1 MLTKYTFAFKVN
13 VDFVNIITGFVNIM
27 MKYFGCLSLILC
39 SFHLSAATL
48 DVEIQGIKKGGILN
62 LEISSSKEAFESD
75 GDDTGVAARI
85 QERVTKGQYQRSFDI
100 PPGTYA
106 VKLHIDENENG
117 ELDTNFL
124 GIPKEQYGFSNNA
137 RAFGIP
143 KFEAASF
150 SLNTYKKV
158 QIRL

>member
-1 MLTKYTFAFKVN
+1 MMKKCFFSLFLILFAFQ
-13 VDFVNIITGFVNIM
+13 
-27 MKYFGCLSLILC
+27 
-39 SFHLSAATL
+39 LSAAIL
-48 DVEIQGIKKGGILN
+48 DIEVQGITKGGILN
-62 LEISSSKEAFESD
+62 LEISSSKETFESD
-75 GDDTGVAARI
+75 GGDTGVAARI

-106 VKLHIDENENG
+106 IKLHIDENENG

-124 GIPKEQYGFSNNA
+124 GIPKEQYGLSNNTL
-137 RAFGIP
+137 FLN
-143 KFEAASF
+143 FDAASF

>member
-1 MLTKYTFAFKVN
+1 MRLPIHILFYLILST
-13 VDFVNIITGFVNIM
+13 NIISAQTGI
-27 MKYFGCLSLILC
+27 I
-39 SFHLSAATL
+39 SAATL
-48 DVEIQGIKKGGILN
+48 DIEVQGITKGGILN

-106 VKLHIDENENG
+106 IKLHIDENENG

-124 GIPKEQYGFSNNA
+124 GIPKEQYGISNNTL
-137 RAFGIP
+137 FLN
-143 KFEAASF
+143 FDAASF
-150 SLNTYKKV
+150 IIDTYKKV
-158 QIRL
+158 QIDL

>member
-1 MLTKYTFAFKVN
+1 MLTKYTFAFIVN

-27 MKYFGCLSLILC
+27 MRYFGCLSLILC

-124 GIPKEQYGFSNNA
+124 GIPKEQYGISNNTL
-137 RAFGIP
+137 FLN
-143 KFEAASF
+143 FDAASF

>member
-1 MLTKYTFAFKVN
+1 MMKKYFFSLFLILFAFQ
-13 VDFVNIITGFVNIM
+13 
-27 MKYFGCLSLILC
+27 
-39 SFHLSAATL
+39 LSAATL

-62 LEISSSKEAFESD
+62 LEISSSKEDFESD

-124 GIPKEQYGFSNNA
+124 GIPKEQYGISNNTL
-137 RAFGIP
+137 FLN
-143 KFEAASF
+143 FDAASF

>member
-1 MLTKYTFAFKVN
+1 MDIEV
-13 VDFVNIITGFVNIM
+13 
-27 MKYFGCLSLILC
+27 
-39 SFHLSAATL
+39 
-48 DVEIQGIKKGGILN
+48 QGITKGGILN

-85 QERVTKGQYQRSFDI
+85 QERVTKAQYQRSFYI

-124 GIPKEQYGFSNNA
+124 GIPKEQYGFSNND

>member
-1 MLTKYTFAFKVN
+1 MIKKYFFSLSLVLFAFQ
-13 VDFVNIITGFVNIM
+13 
-27 MKYFGCLSLILC
+27 
-39 SFHLSAATL
+39 LSAATL
-48 DVEIQGIKKGGILN
+48 DIEVQGITKGGILN
-62 LEISSSKEAFESD
+62 LEISSSKETFESD
-75 GDDTGVAARI
+75 EGDTGVAARI
-85 QERVTKGQYQRSFDI
+85 QERVSKGSYQRSFDI

-124 GIPKEQYGFSNNA
+124 GIPKEQYGISNNTL
-137 RAFGIP
+137 FLN
-143 KFEAASF
+143 FDAASF